1 MTKTPPSLAHTG
13 LSAIILLIVCASVS
27 VFTACS
33 RGESGEQSQR
43 RYGSPD
49 TVERDRREIRRIV
62 RRLSVADT
70 MHDNPEHE
78 VQFNENRDALIRMGS
93 GVQGILL
100 ELLAESEDWGER
112 YGIVH
117 VLSATGTKRMVEPL
131 IQVLNDPEPR
141 VAWIAMHVLRVVCDN
156 QEIPQQGE
164 AGENQL
170 PPVPL
175 AETAA
180 EQRRNWNE
188 WHAVHGSQ
196 LREAWTQ
203 WWRENQYRV
212 RIE

>member
-1 MTKTPPSLAHTG
+1 MVSGRSLLLAACG
-13 LSAIILLIVCASVS
+13 VLLLLAIALLSSG
-27 VFTACS
+27 CS
-33 RGESGEQSQR
+33 RDKDADEESQR

-49 TVERDRREIRRIV
+49 TVERDRREVRRLV
-62 RRLSVADT
+62 RRLSVASSMDE
-70 MHDNPEHE
+70 NPEHE

-93 GVQGILL
+93 GIQGILL
-100 ELLAESEDWGER
+100 ELLAESDDWGVR

-156 QEIPQQGE
+156 QEIPTHGE
-164 AGENQL
+164 AGENEL

-175 AETAA
+175 GETAA
-180 EQRRNWNE
+180 EQRDNWSE

-196 LREAWTQ
+196 LREAWTR

-212 RIE
+212 RID